1 MRIKKIFALL
11 AALPLTSCSFLSEAL
26 SVLNNPTTSEESS
39 VTSESSEQIDY
50 SIPVCVFDSIH
61 KESQYIEFISSN
73 TSVTY
78 EGITFTIDG
87 VVSATI
93 CGEKIDVIA
102 SLFLK
107 DVNND
112 NHYEIYVTQAI
123 GSESPCYVVKGF
135 DVAKNKRILKEGDGT
150 EGSFDYCICSFDRDS
165 VIKLQQLQPGS
176 ISSGKLGQVI
186 KNAAIEND
194 YEIYLE
200 SLPFKLVDIH
210 AKIDGQDGYDSDNAF
225 DIDKFN
231 RVNKDVWMPL
241 EIIYE
246 YEGDIELN
254 KTCAG
259 DCLWFIP
266 PADIELKYRSYNK
279 GILYYSIIFHES
291 GPQIIDLVVTS
302 DGLHS
307 TIGLGVWVLE

>member
-1 MRIKKIFALL
+1 MKIKKIFALL

-26 SVLNNPTTSEESS
+26 SVHNNPTTSEEPS
-39 VTSESSEQIDY
+39 VTSEPSEQIDY
-50 SIPVCVFDSIH
+50 SMPVCVFDSIH
-61 KESQYIEFISSN
+61 KKSQYTEFINDN

-78 EGITFTIDG
+78 EGVTFTIDG

-93 CGEKIDVIA
+93 CGERIGVIA

-123 GSESPCYVVKGF
+123 GTENPCYVVNGF
-135 DVAKNKRILKEGDGT
+135 DIAKNKTILNKGDGT
-150 EGSFDYCICSFDRDS
+150 EGSFDYCICSFNRDS
-165 VIKLQQLQPGS
+165 IIKIQQLQPGS

-186 KNAAIEND
+186 KNATIEND
-194 YEIYLE
+194 YEIFLE
-200 SLPFKLVDIH
+200 SVPFKLIDIH
-210 AKIDGQDGYDSDNAF
+210 AKIDGQDGYDSDKAF
-225 DIDKFN
+225 DTNKFN

-254 KTCAG
+254 ESCTG

-279 GILYYSIIFHES
+279 GILYYNIIFHES
-291 GPQIIDLVVTS
+291 GAQVIDLVVTS

-307 TIGLGVWVLE
+307 TMGLGVWALE